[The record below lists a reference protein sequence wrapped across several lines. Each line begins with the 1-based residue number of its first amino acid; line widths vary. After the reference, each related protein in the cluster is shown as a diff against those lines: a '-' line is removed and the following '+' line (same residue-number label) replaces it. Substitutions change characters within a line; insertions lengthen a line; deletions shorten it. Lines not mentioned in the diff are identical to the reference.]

1 MAQTTLVF
9 DAETVQGSNTA
20 NGKPDEM
27 SKDGITISCTD
38 AAFKAYNKGTSSYE
52 YRFYKNSTT
61 TITSTVGNIQKIV
74 FTCTAIGKAKQ
85 GPGCLEDFTTG
96 TYTFEEDGK
105 TGTWTGDA
113 STIEFSCPTNQ
124 ARATKIEVT
133 IAAGSST
140 KKSAGLEFSA
150 TSATATLGEAFTAP
164 TLSNPNNLTVAYS
177 SSDEGVATVNATT
190 GDVTIVA
197 AGTTTIKATSE
208 ATDEYDAGSASYTL
222 TVSAPLSTVDNIAAF
237 KALDANTKATLKLT
251 NAQVLYVGSSDMYV
265 RDATGAIDFYKSG
278 LTYTQNQ
285 VLNGTLD
292 GTYKDYYSTPELT
305 DPENVNLT
313 ATDGAEA
320 KPVALSATELTAD
333 HYCDL
338 VKVEGVYDANA
349 KTLDGV
355 ALYDK
360 FKTGALDDITDGGRA
375 AVTGILV
382 PFKSA
387 AEILIISAEDV
398 ASTKKEAGLAFAADT
413 VKVTLGETFTAPA
426 LTNPNNLTVTYS
438 SSNADVATVG
448 ATTGAVT
455 IVAAGTTKISV
466 ASEETD
472 VYYAGN
478 AAYTLIVSKPSTVID
493 NIADFKEIGKKNS
506 ATLKLNNA
514 QVLYVGSND
523 MYVRD
528 ATGAIDFYKTGLT
541 YTQNQVL
548 NGTLDG
554 TYDEFNGTPEL
565 TSPKNVNVTATD
577 GAAAEPVALAAT
589 ALTAEYYC
597 DLVKVEGTY
606 SADAKT
612 LDGVALYDKFKN
624 GALDDLTDGTRYA
637 VTGILVPF
645 KNAPEILIISA
656 EEVTSTKKEAGL
668 AFASDTVRVM
678 LGDEFTAPALTNPNN
693 LTVAYTSSNPDVAT
707 VDATTGAVTIVAAGT
722 TKISAASEE
731 TADFYAGNA
740 AYTLIVEKAYTNI
753 ADFKT
758 VGAKNS
764 GKLSLTDAQVLY
776 VNKYTTKNGKE
787 NTELYVRDATG
798 AIEFFNAGVDFAAG
812 QVLNGSCTAT
822 YDEFNG
828 MPEIT
833 KIENSTLTATDGT
846 VSPTMKGN
854 ETLTAADYC
863 DLVTVTG
870 TYDSAAKT
878 LNGVPCYDKFK
889 TGALD
894 NLTDGDY
901 AMTAI
906 VLCYKGA
913 PELAPVS
920 APVLTS
926 INEVNTDVN
935 AANGNIYN
943 LAGQKVNAS
952 YKGIVIVNGKKV
964 LRK

>member
-1 MAQTTLVF
+1 MAQTTVTF
-9 DAETVQGSNTA
+9 DPETVQGSTNA
-20 NGKPDEM
+20 NGSPDEM

-38 AAFKAYNKGTSSYE
+38 AAFNVANGKTGVHE
-52 YRFYKNSTT
+52 YRFYKSSKT

-74 FTCTAIGKAKQ
+74 FTCMANGKKKQ

-96 TYTFEEDGK
+96 TYKFEEDGK

-113 STIEFSCPTNQ
+113 STIEFSCPSNQ
-124 ARATKIEVT
+124 ARATLIEVT

-164 TLSNPNNLTVAYS
+164 TLSNPNNLTVTYS
-177 SSDEGVATVNATT
+177 SSDADVATVDATT
-190 GDVTIVA
+190 GAVTIVA

-251 NAQVLYVGSSDMYV
+251 NAQVLYVGSNDMYV

-305 DPENVNLT
+305 APENVNLT
-313 ATDGAEA
+313 ATDGTEA
-320 KPVALSATELTAD
+320 TPVSLSATELTAD

-338 VKVEGVYDANA
+338 VRVEGVYDANA

-360 FKTGALDDITDGGRA
+360 YGTGALDDLTDGGRG

-382 PFKSA
+382 PFKNA
-387 AEILIISAEDV
+387 PEILVISAEDV

-413 VKVTLGETFTAPA
+413 VKVTLGET
-426 LTNPNNLTVTYS
+426 
-438 SSNADVATVG
+438 
-448 ATTGAVT
+448 
-455 IVAAGTTKISV
+455 
-466 ASEETD
+466 
-472 VYYAGN
+472 
-478 AAYTLIVSKPSTVID
+478 
-493 NIADFKEIGKKNS
+493 
-506 ATLKLNNA
+506 
-514 QVLYVGSND
+514 
-523 MYVRD
+523 
-528 ATGAIDFYKTGLT
+528 
-541 YTQNQVL
+541 
-548 NGTLDG
+548 
-554 TYDEFNGTPEL
+554 
-565 TSPKNVNVTATD
+565 
-577 GAAAEPVALAAT
+577 
-589 ALTAEYYC
+589 
-597 DLVKVEGTY
+597 
-606 SADAKT
+606 
-612 LDGVALYDKFKN
+612 
-624 GALDDLTDGTRYA
+624 
-637 VTGILVPF
+637 
-645 KNAPEILIISA
+645 
-656 EEVTSTKKEAGL
+656 
-668 AFASDTVRVM
+668 
-678 LGDEFTAPALTNPNN
+678 FTAPALTNPNN

-740 AYTLIVEKAYTNI
+740 AYTLIVSKPSTVIDNI
-753 ADFKT
+753 ADFKEI
-758 VGAKNS
+758 GNKNS
-764 GKLSLTDAQVLY
+764 ATLKLTNAQVLY

-822 YDEFNG
+822 YDEYNG

-878 LNGVPCYDKFK
+878 LNGVPCFDKFK

-906 VLCYKGA
+906 VVCYKDA